1 SQVLFYFSSRRRHT
15 RFSRDWSSDVCS
27 SDLRIAVDVIGHEFH
42 PLKGKR
48 LHLLEAAF
56 FFFFSAGFI
65 SSKPR
70 IKSSRS
76 LAGLSARKMTLPFLN
91 FFMTSTLLSQL
102 PGLHFVNVDKFNYL
116 SGFCRM
122 KGISHSGVC
131 VHIRI

>member
-1 SQVLFYFSSRRRHT
+1 HMTPRHCALFLLSRRPPASTLFPYTTLFRSKLAVLPDDPT
-15 RFSRDWSSDVCS
+15 APG
-27 SDLRIAVDVIGHEFH
+27 RIAVDVICHEFH

-76 LAGLSARKMTLPFLN
+76 LAGVWARRMTLPFLN
-91 FFMTSTLLSQL
+91 FFI
-102 PGLHFVNVDKFNYL
+102 
-116 SGFCRM
+116 C
-122 KGISHSGVC
+122 HSSC
-131 VHIRI
+131 DSSSRSE